1 MDNRKLRTL
10 DAIKDAFVS
19 CLRKKSFNEITVS
32 EIAKIARIS
41 RITFYSHYDDI
52 FDLQHTLFNNELSN
66 LDSVFNS
73 EYKMNT
79 IADLSSRISTLLL
92 YLSTNKDTF
101 NILDNCT
108 TNDFSELLYNRLVKE
123 FYHDNL
129 TNFGHVEISFVTGG
143 LVSILRKWNNEEF
156 SISIDEM
163 TKIMIFML
171 NRFINLA

>member
-10 DAIKDAFVS
+10 DAIKSAFVQ
-19 CLRKKSFNEITVS
+19 CLREKKFNDITVS

-73 EYKMNT
+73 DYKMKT
-79 IADLSSRISTLLL
+79 IDDLSLRISTLLS
-92 YLSTNKDTF
+92 YLSTNKETF
-101 NILDNCT
+101 VILDSYA
-108 TNDFSELLYNRLVKE
+108 TNDFNELLYNRLVKE
-123 FYHDNL
+123 FYSDTL

-143 LVSILRKWNNEEF
+143 LVSILRKWNNNEF
-156 SISIDEM
+156 SISPNEM
-163 TKIMIFML
+163 TNIMIYML
-171 NRFINLA
+171 NRFINLS